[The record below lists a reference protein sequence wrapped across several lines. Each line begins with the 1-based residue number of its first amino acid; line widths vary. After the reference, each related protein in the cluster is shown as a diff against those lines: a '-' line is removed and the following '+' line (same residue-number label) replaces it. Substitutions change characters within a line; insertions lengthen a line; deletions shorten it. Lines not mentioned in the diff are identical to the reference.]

1 LNLSVLICELLDKKS
16 FVFPPESAWLIKKL
30 LFLDSLIVAIG
41 RRRHHHHRL
50 FNLPSF
56 LFGRN

>member
-1 LNLSVLICELLDKKS
+1 LLDKKS